1 MENELIDTYSFGTPK
16 EHWEEGI
23 AKSITFIVTEDCQ
36 LRCKYCYIVGKNS
49 FKKLNF
55 EIAKK
60 SIDYILEN
68 HDQFPE
74 KSVIWDFIGGEPF
87 LEIKLIDQIC
97 DYVKIRMYELNHI
110 WFNNYRFSFTTN
122 GIQYSSESVQ
132 KFIEKNHSHI
142 SMTLTLDG
150 TEAKH
155 DLNRIYL
162 NGKGS
167 YKDIVKNIPLW
178 QKQFPNTSTKVT
190 FASADLIYLK
200 ESILHLWKIG
210 IKNIDANVVAEDVWK
225 DGDDVIF
232 ENQLILLADEIISKK
247 LFVDNNCSLFSK
259 SIGKSITDNGNWC
272 GAGKM
277 LAIDTEG
284 KFFPCLRFAQYSL
297 QNKPEI
303 QVGDYKTGIDN
314 NKLRPF
320 LALDVLTQSTYECL
334 TCEVATGCAWC
345 QGTNYDCA
353 DTNTIHQRATY
364 ICKMHKAR
372 VRANNYFWSKLDAIE
387 S

>member
-1 MENELIDTYSFGTPK
+1 MVEYQLNTHSFGNQK
-16 EHWEEGI
+16 DKWEEGA

-36 LRCKYCYIVGKNS
+36 LRCKYCYLVGKNS
-49 FKKLNF
+49 FKKLSF
-55 EIAKK
+55 ETAKK
-60 SIDYILEN
+60 CVDYILEN
-68 HDQFPE
+68 KEYFPE
-74 KSVIWDFIGGEPF
+74 NSVIWDFIGGEPF
-87 LEIKLIDQIC
+87 LEIQLIDKIC
-97 DYVKIRMYELNHI
+97 DYIKIRMYELDHR

-122 GIQYSSESVQ
+122 GLQYSNANIQ
-132 KFIEKNHSHI
+132 RFIKKNITHV

-150 TEAKH
+150 TESKH
-155 DLNRIYL
+155 DLNRVYSD
-162 NGKGS
+162 GEGS
-167 YKDIVKNIPLW
+167 YKDVVKNVPLW
-178 QKQFPNTSTKVT
+178 LKQFPNASTKVT
-190 FASADLIYLK
+190 FASADLKYLK

-210 IKNIDANVVAEDVWK
+210 IKHVDANVVAEDVWQ
-225 DGDDVIF
+225 DGDDAIF
-232 ENQLILLADEIISKK
+232 ENQLMLLADEIINNK
-247 LFVDNNCSLFSK
+247 LYTENNCSLFSRL
-259 SIGKSITDNGNWC
+259 IGQRNTNNGNWC

-284 KFFPCLRFAQYSL
+284 KFFPCLRFAKFSL

-303 QVGDYKTGIDN
+303 QVGDYIAGIDS

-320 LALDVLTQSTYECL
+320 LALDVVTQSSYNCL

-353 DTNTIHQRATY
+353 DTNTIYQRAIF

-372 VRANNYFWSKLDAIE
+372 VRANNYFWNRFDVIE